1 MGRGALVLREYKM
14 SVGPFTSEIPLS
26 ILFNTFS
33 QVIIDQASRISSIN
47 HQRVKMKASVVF
59 AMVSAMMAPSSAA
72 MPAPMKNYTNATL
85 PYLPLGVAVEVRG
98 EKENGMPA
106 CSVPCIENAIQK
118 MTDCDVTDYACAC
131 KHHGKISSA
140 ASGCVV
146 GSCGLKKALS
156 MDYLSIPLPPFLS
169 FFLFISLFTFSLL
182 G

>member
-1 MGRGALVLREYKM
+1 
-14 SVGPFTSEIPLS
+14 
-26 ILFNTFS
+26 
-33 QVIIDQASRISSIN
+33 
-47 HQRVKMKASVVF
+47 MKASVVF

-146 GSCGLKKALS
+146 GSCGLKKALKVVAPAVKKLCKEEAKKAEEKEGEKEKRQLVVLDEDYFQGVEN
-156 MDYLSIPLPPFLS
+156 MDEYV
-169 FFLFISLFTFSLL
+169 
-182 G
+182 GEDEEGDEEEEEEEEEAEECNDEDKKEEQQ